1 MNIKS
6 QLYKIIKENKTVIFG
21 SDQCLYCQ
29 KAKKLLKKAK
39 YVDILEYA
47 NRYDKSP
54 SEIISKLSNKT
65 NNYQYIPIIFHNQ
78 KFIGG
83 YEEARTLFSSKK

>member
-21 SDQCLYCQ
+21 SNQCLYCL

-39 YVDILEYA
+39 YVDISIYA
-47 NRYDKSP
+47 EKYNKSP
-54 SEIISKLSNKT
+54 SEIIKNLSNKT
-65 NNYQYIPIIFHNQ
+65 NNYNYIPIIFHNQ

-83 YEEARTLFSSKK
+83 YEEAQNLFSLKK